1 MLPTSSKVA
10 MLHEIRAPETR
21 PFTIEE
27 VQVPPL
33 TEGAILGRM
42 RLAGICGTDV
52 HILHGKVKVPTP
64 AILGHE
70 NVAEVVEIGGAEPR
84 YDITGTKIE
93 PGQLI
98 TWLPKSCMRCYN
110 CTILGDQAKCER
122 RIGYG
127 GWLPAA
133 QFPFLVG
140 GFAEYVWLLP
150 DSDIVVIPP
159 DVKPEAVVM
168 GDALRIVVH
177 GLDRIGG
184 LAYGDTVVVQG
195 SGPVG
200 LMGLLLARDAGAGRV
215 IVIGAPAAR
224 LELAREFGADE
235 VIDIMATT
243 PTERIARVQALT
255 NGRGAD
261 VIFECAGVPAAVAE
275 GLEMTRINGRYVIVG
290 HYGDAG
296 TVPLNPH
303 LINKKQ
309 LLITGAWSASNKHF
323 LQGLNLMRK
332 MPIDKLVTHRF
343 ALAEVND
350 ALITMERQEALKPV
364 IVP

>member
-1 MLPTSSKVA
+1 MLPETSKVA
-10 MLHEIRAPETR
+10 LLREIRPPETR

-27 VQVPPL
+27 LPIPPL
-33 TEGAILGRM
+33 TAGAILGRM
-42 RLAGICGTDV
+42 RMAGVCGTDV
-52 HILHGKVKVPTP
+52 HILHGKVKINTP

-70 NVAEVVEIGGAEPR
+70 NIAEVIAIGGDAPC
-84 YDITGTKIE
+84 YDITGARIA

-98 TWLPKSCMRCYN
+98 TWLPKSCMRCYA

-133 QFPFLVG
+133 QHPYLVG

-150 DSDIVVIPP
+150 DSDIVIIPP
-159 DVKPEAVVM
+159 DIPPEAVVL

-177 GLDRIGG
+177 GLERIGG
-184 LAYGDTVVVQG
+184 LEYGDSVVVQG

-215 IVIGAPAAR
+215 IVVGAPASR
-224 LELAREFGADE
+224 LALARAFGADE
-235 VIDIMATT
+235 TIDITT
-243 PTERIARVQALT
+243 TTAAERIARVLALT
-255 NGRGAD
+255 DGRGAD
-261 VIFECAGVPAAVAE
+261 VVLECAGVPAAVAE
-275 GLEMTRINGRYVIVG
+275 GLELTRVNGRYLIAG

-323 LQGLNLMRK
+323 LRGIHLMRK
-332 MPIDKLVTHRF
+332 LPIDKLVTHRF
-343 ALAEVND
+343 GLAEVDD
-350 ALITMERQEALKPV
+350 ALIAMERQEALKPV